1 MGLIDDAASAISA
14 RTSQSQSHSKRSKS
28 HRSSRH
34 HKDRS
39 RSNSRSPSRHHRSSR
54 SHVGST
60 HSHSRGVV
68 VGDGYFE
75 REPHRESHR
84 DRERERE
91 SHRERERSRHRSRS
105 RGAASIIGAAGV
117 GGALSG
123 IAASIFGG
131 GGDDDDDLDGLAY
144 HDDGRS
150 RGSSG
155 HRRPGY
161 ERRGSERERERSRG
175 GGEWERERDRE
186 RGGDWEESVRGFF
199 TMPNV
204 SRGFFSNFGGKP
216 RHSTSSHRRPRPGFI
231 SRLIR
236 KLRRLFRDL
245 LYYAKRHPMKVFA
258 LVLMPL
264 ITGGALTALLA
275 RLGLRLPPMLERALH
290 TLARMAG
297 AGAGAGAVGE
307 SLGLVGEAVRM
318 VSNATAGGH
327 GGGVARASVERGR
340 DGGMRWERRSLERDF
355 DGLGYGGGSGEW
367 GDGLKKVVKMFS

>member
-34 HKDRS
+34 HVKDRS

-84 DRERERE
+84 DREG
-91 SHRERERSRHRSRS
+91 HRERERSRHRSRS
-105 RGAASIIGAAGV
+105 RGGASIIGAAGV
-117 GGALSG
+117 GGTLSG

-131 GGDDDDDLDGLAY
+131 GGDDDDDIDGLAY
-144 HDDGRS
+144 HDDGR
-150 RGSSG
+150 GS
-155 HRRPGY
+155 HRRPSY

-175 GGEWERERDRE
+175 GGEWERERE
-186 RGGDWEESVRGFF
+186 RGGGGGGGDWEESVRGFF
-199 TMPNV
+199 TMPSV

-318 VSNATAGGH
+318 VSNATAGG
-327 GGGVARASVERGR
+327 GVGAARASVERGR

-355 DGLGYGGGSGEW
+355 DGLGYGSGSGEW